1 MKKVSYV
8 VGLAGMVPAA
18 AALMAPAAANGA
30 AAPSQAP
37 SRDAAAAVKAS
48 APAGTRTVN
57 LHHVTTEDLFNGVSG
72 YASVIRGPATLYLH
86 SGDVT
91 VYDGDLLYVQCYYLG
106 APYPD
111 PDWDH
116 VTREYSIDGHYGP
129 WSGIGHIADSFINF
143 SGLTASQ
150 AGVTKCG

>member
-8 VGLAGMVPAA
+8 IGLAGMVPAA
-18 AALMAPAAANGA
+18 AAFMAPAAAGGA
-30 AAPSQAP
+30 TATGQAP
-37 SRDAAAAVKAS
+37 SRGGSAAVKAS
-48 APAGTRTVN
+48 APERARTVN
-57 LHHVTTEDLFNGVSG
+57 LHHVTTEDLFDGWSG

-86 SGDVT
+86 TGDVT

-116 VTREYSIDGHYGP
+116 VTREYSIDGKYGP
-129 WSGIGHIADSFINF
+129 WSGSGHIADSFINL
-143 SGLTASQ
+143 SGQTASQ
-150 AGVTKCG
+150 AGVNRCG